1 MGKRRVHNITSAE
14 VEEAWQNAE
23 AALKSA
29 REIPGGAERIE
40 ALKQAGRLRLQADN
54 LRHAAWPSA
63 NCNSRG
69 LAASDEL

>member
-1 MGKRRVHNITSAE
+1 MTSAE

-29 REIPGGAERIE
+29 REIPGGPERIE

-54 LRHAAWPSA
+54 LRHAAWSSA
-63 NCNSRG
+63 NS
-69 LAASDEL
+69 A